1 MAIKTIAVIEGD
13 DAAPEAVRPVVAL
26 LDSLNIGIEWRYPEV
41 GEPSAGVREGAPLAN
56 KEPSAG
62 VREGAPLARKEHA
75 EARSG
80 SAFPPAAK
88 QIIDDADTTLFGATS
103 GKAGAALHY
112 LRWGK
117 DTYANVRPCRFLPG
131 CLSPLAAP
139 EGIDFVIVRENLEDL
154 YVGVEGDLAE
164 LAPLGLTGRTTRRAV
179 HELGSGRYA
188 VKAITREGTERVARF
203 ALELA
208 AKRRGKLTCATKHN
222 MLRETDGLF
231 LDVAREVAAEYPNV
245 AFESYIVD
253 DFACRMIREPQQF
266 DVVVMPNQYGDI
278 LSDAAAGLLG
288 SLGLAPSGC
297 YGDDYA
303 YFEPAHGTAPDIA
316 GRNIINPTATILSAT
331 MMLEYLG
338 FAAQAR
344 QIEAAVERVYAEGP
358 RTPDQGGAATTTEFC
373 QAVARAL

>member
-41 GEPSAGVREGAPLAN
+41 GDPSAGVREGAPLAN
-56 KEPSAG
+56 KE
-62 VREGAPLARKEHA
+62 HA
-75 EARSG
+75 EARTG
-80 SAFPPAAK
+80 STFPATAK

-188 VKAITREGTERVARF
+188 VKAITREGTERVVRF

-231 LDVAREVAAEYPNV
+231 LEVARKVAAEYPNV

-338 FAAQAR
+338 FSVQAR